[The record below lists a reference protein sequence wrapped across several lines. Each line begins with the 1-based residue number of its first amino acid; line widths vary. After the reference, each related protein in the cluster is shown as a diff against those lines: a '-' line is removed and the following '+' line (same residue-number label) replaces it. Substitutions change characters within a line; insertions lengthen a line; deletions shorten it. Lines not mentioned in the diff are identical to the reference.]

1 MMHFDQ
7 TISVSSLDFICDNS
21 QVIFADHV
29 NRDCFDNVAVYVINN
44 A

>member
-21 QVIFADHV
+21 QP
-29 NRDCFDNVAVYVINN
+29 
-44 A
+44 